1 MDWLRQLPIAQYVD
15 GESGWLRRVD
25 ARLKLAWTLAFLA
38 TPVLAGPRWRLALV
52 ALLLLITACSGL
64 PWRLWRRSLPALAV
78 LSLLVGLL
86 AALVPAGAVPPASL
100 ARSPQE
106 VSLLP
111 AKPGSPPPQRAGEP
125 WEVLRLGPVRLG
137 PLPVG
142 PLVVS
147 RRSAD
152 LGLNTATLLF
162 TLIHSANLLLLST
175 PPEELVWAL
184 SWVITPLGAV
194 GLPVERLG
202 FTLLLSLR
210 FLPLVQEEFQNL
222 LRSVATRAVN
232 LRSLGWKAALGL
244 VLAVGERLL
253 ANVLLRADQG
263 AEALM
268 ARGGQW
274 LPPAR
279 LRLAA
284 RAARGLNLVAASGL
298 LLLLGLRWQYGAL

>member
-1 MDWLRQLPIAQYVD
+1 
-15 GESGWLRRVD
+15 
-25 ARLKLAWTLAFLA
+25 
-38 TPVLAGPRWRLALV
+38 
-52 ALLLLITACSGL
+52 
-64 PWRLWRRSLPALAV
+64 
-78 LSLLVGLL
+78 
-86 AALVPAGAVPPASL
+86 
-100 ARSPQE
+100 
-106 VSLLP
+106 
-111 AKPGSPPPQRAGEP
+111 
-125 WEVLRLGPVRLG
+125 
-137 PLPVG
+137 
-142 PLVVS
+142 
-147 RRSAD
+147 
-152 LGLNTATLLF
+152 
-162 TLIHSANLLLLST
+162 
-175 PPEELVWAL
+175 
-184 SWVITPLGAV
+184 
-194 GLPVERLG
+194 
-202 FTLLLSLR
+202 
-210 FLPLVQEEFQNL
+210 VQEEFQNL